1 MHTGLDGHVFLEDI
15 LGNDENIN
23 SSSVVLVGKVTA
35 VLSSTS
41 TVGTQLLVPICAANL
56 GFDNH
61 LRGLLGFWY
70 S

>member
-1 MHTGLDGHVFLEDI
+1 MGLVFFFEDTV
-15 LGNDENIN
+15 GRDENITF
-23 SSSVVLVGKVTA
+23 SSSVVLVGSVTL

-41 TVGTQLLVPICAANL
+41 TVGTQLLIPIYTANL

-61 LRGLLGFWY
+61 LWSLLWFWY